1 MVPPGSSGGKGS
13 RSIAAALLERLAVF
27 CADGVERFLED
38 VSAYRKGSKPRL
50 YHVAL
55 SIPAL
60 LIRQLLAVSRY
71 WVGTVSTPRLLQPSG
86 FEWVV

>member
-1 MVPPGSSGGKGS
+1 M
-13 RSIAAALLERLAVF
+13 F